1 MIDETARP
9 VVVQFTEPGKVELIT
24 EERPVLEDGT
34 VRVQTLFS
42 GVSAGTELT
51 AFRGSNVYLD
61 RHWDP
66 DMRLFR
72 STSGCATFD
81 YPLVGWGYSEVGRV
95 VEVADDVDPEAI
107 ALGDLVH
114 GVWGHRSEAV
124 VAADQ
129 VSWRRLPAGMEPIS
143 ATFTRVGAIALNA
156 VLGADLHLD
165 ERVAIFGQGVIGLL
179 ATRLAVL
186 SGARVVAVDGVD
198 LRLRQ
203 AAAMG
208 AEWLVDFRA
217 GSSAEQIRADIG
229 DVDAV
234 IELSGNGLALSEAIR
249 AAPVG
254 GRVVAAGFYQGTP
267 DALRLGD
274 EFHHNRVQLVAS
286 QIGGVPSEVAD
297 RWSVTRLHQVVDRR
311 LGSGDIPVD
320 GLITHVV
327 PATQAQTAYD
337 QLDRGADD
345 VLQVVLDFRNLDFL
359 HSQEVLP

>member
-1 MIDETARP
+1 MPDDTATP
-9 VVVQFTEPGKVELIT
+9 VAVQFTEPGRVDLVT
-24 EERPVLEDGT
+24 EERAPLDDGT

-61 RHWDP
+61 RQWDP
-66 DMRLFR
+66 ETRLF
-72 STSGCATFD
+72 TSSGGQATFE

-95 VEVADDVDPEAI
+95 VEVADDVDRATL
-107 ALGDLVH
+107 AVGDLVH

-124 VAADQ
+124 VAADA
-129 VSWRRLPAGMEPIS
+129 VSWRRLPVGTEPIA

-156 VLGADLHLD
+156 VLGAHLHLD

-208 AEWLVDFRA
+208 AEWVVDFRS
-217 GSSAEQIRADIG
+217 GPSAEQIRADIG
-229 DVDAV
+229 EVDAV
-234 IELSGNGLALSEAIR
+234 IELSGNDLGLAEAIR
-249 AAPVG
+249 TAPVG

-267 DALRLGD
+267 AAVRLGD
-274 EFHHNRVQLVAS
+274 EFHHNRVRLVAS
-286 QIGGVPSEVAD
+286 QVGGVPVEMAD
-297 RWSVTRLHQVVDRR
+297 RWSVTRLHQAFDRR
-311 LGSGDIPVD
+311 LDNGDIPVD
-320 GLITHVV
+320 DLVTHVV
-327 PATQAQTAYD
+327 PAGRAQAAYEE
-337 QLDRGADD
+337 LDRRADD
-345 VLQVVLDFRNLDFL
+345 VLQVVLDFRDTVNQ
-359 HSQEVLP
+359 SEQEPTS

>member
-1 MIDETARP
+1 MPDETVTP
-9 VVVQFTEPGKVELIT
+9 VAVQFTAPGTVELVP
-24 EERPVLEDGT
+24 EERPVLEEGT

-51 AFRGSNVYLD
+51 AFRGSNVYLE
-61 RHWDP
+61 RQWDP
-66 DMRLFR
+66 DTRLFTP
-72 STSGCATFD
+72 TSGRATFD

-95 VEVADDVDPEAI
+95 VEVADDVHPGTI
-107 ALGDLVH
+107 AAGELVH
-114 GVWGHRSEAV
+114 GVWGHRSQAV
-124 VAADQ
+124 VAADDI
-129 VSWRRLPAGMEPIS
+129 SWRRLPPAMDPMS
-143 ATFTRVGAIALNA
+143 AIFTRVGAIALNA

-186 SGARVVAVDGVD
+186 GGARVVAVDGVD

-208 AEWLVDFRA
+208 AEWLVDFRD

-229 DVDAV
+229 HVDAV

-249 AAPVG
+249 TAPVG
-254 GRVVAAGFYQGTP
+254 GRVVAAGFYQGP
-267 DALRLGD
+267 SDALRLGD

-286 QIGGVPSEVAD
+286 QIGGVPTGLAD

-311 LGSGDIPVD
+311 LGNGDLPVE

-327 PATQAQTAYD
+327 PAADAQVAYD
-337 QLDRGADD
+337 ELDRGARD
-345 VLQVVLDFRNLDFL
+345 VLQVVLDFRDTDRQ
-359 HSQEVLP
+359 HDR